1 MGRGNRKKNKAGN
14 IAYADM
20 AASNKPVSPTEENFI
35 KPSKNKSAT
44 AKNTL
49 IESKSSV
56 KPLNIK
62 KKYTNVSI
70 DEKQVYVNNYIHY
83 YWQFIGKYHYTQDIV
98 LPPDSDD
105 ENEYNYDEY

>member
-1 MGRGNRKKNKAGN
+1 MGRGNRKKKKEGN

-20 AASNKPVSPTEENFI
+20 VASNKPVSPTEENFI
-35 KPSKNKSAT
+35 KPSKNKSTT

-49 IESKSSV
+49 IESKPSV

-62 KKYTNVSI
+62 KNTNVSI
-70 DEKQVYVNNYIHY
+70 NEKQVYVNNYINY
-83 YWQFIGKYHYTQDIV
+83 YWQFVGKYHHIQDIV
-98 LPPDSDD
+98 LPPDSDE